1 MIKNQQHYSNN
12 FVKKVRIT
20 TASSALQS
28 IIGQVFIDEFVFGG
42 KEDLKQGRS
51 NNSKI
56 RN

>member
-28 IIGQVFIDEFVFGG
+28 IIGQVFIDEFVYGG